1 MVKFIFHMILVLTLM
16 HICIV
21 LAAQLEQE
29 ADDEY
34 GSLKV
39 EITNKPPSC
48 ETSSQRGN
56 LLKVHYTG
64 YLLDGQK
71 FDSRLV
77 TMLLNRCC

>member
-1 MVKFIFHMILVLTLM
+1 MIRLFTLL

-21 LAAQLEQE
+21 LATQSEHE
-29 ADDEY
+29 AEDEFS
-34 GSLKV
+34 SLKV
-39 EITNKPPSC
+39 EIIDKPSSC
-48 ETSSQRGN
+48 ATSSQRGN

-77 TMLLNRCC
+77 TSRCLKH

>member
-1 MVKFIFHMILVLTLM
+1 MDKFVMIHVITLIC
-16 HICIV
+16 ICIV
-21 LAAQLEQE
+21 LATEIEHE
-29 ADDEY
+29 ADS

-39 EITNKPPSC
+39 EIMYKPPSC

-77 TMLLNRCC
+77 ASRCLEL